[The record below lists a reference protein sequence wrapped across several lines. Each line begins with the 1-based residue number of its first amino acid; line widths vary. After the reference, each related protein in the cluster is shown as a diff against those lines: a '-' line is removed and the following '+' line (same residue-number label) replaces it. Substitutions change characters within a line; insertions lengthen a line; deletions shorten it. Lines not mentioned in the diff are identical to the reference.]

1 MSYASPQP
9 PQKKQRTRRNAKT
22 DEEKQAR
29 SEERAQRNRRA
40 AQESRDRKKKQL
52 EHLEK
57 DNERLRQENDLLM
70 SRMELLESRMKRLE
84 QHGLGQEEVKQ
95 EVDEIVQAH
104 YPAVVMSLGQ
114 QCQTISSPPPRQTQ
128 RLSQK
133 LHSST
138 SILTRSLLSNQA
150 CRRMCSRLKQKQ
162 SQRLQTT
169 LLPLTNLC
177 SFLQHQWMISS
188 LRISYLNVC
197 TNSCATF
204 DSLNTGS
211 LEIGAEKGKSLLAC
225 ESEFGGLFMVMV
237 MSEIVSRFLSMEIYY
252 MGLLGSWAG
261 DSRKFIDGNVIS
273 LQQMEFI
280 RAIVINIKLLK
291 ITALINSVLVH
302 LIYQRRDKNQ

>member
-1 MSYASPQP
+1 MSYASPHPQP

-29 SEERAQRNRRA
+29 SEERAKRNRRA

-211 LEIGAEKGKSLLAC
+211 LENGAEKGKTLLAY
-225 ESEFGGLFMVMV
+225 ESEFGGLFMVMNG
-237 MSEIVSRFLSMEIYY
+237 IVSRFLSMEIY
-252 MGLLGSWAG
+252 MGLLGTWAG
-261 DSRKFIDGNVIS
+261 DSGIFIVLDGNVIS
-273 LQQMEFI
+273 STNGI
-280 RAIVINIKLLK
+280 SRD
-291 ITALINSVLVH
+291 
-302 LIYQRRDKNQ
+302 RDKH